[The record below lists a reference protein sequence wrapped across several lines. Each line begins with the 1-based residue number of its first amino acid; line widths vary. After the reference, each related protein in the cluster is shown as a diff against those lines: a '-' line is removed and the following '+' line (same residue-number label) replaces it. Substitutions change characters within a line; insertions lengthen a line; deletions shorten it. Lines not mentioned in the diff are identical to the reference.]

1 MHTRR
6 WLLALSLTAL
16 IGACTQQPEPE
27 LGGNA
32 RAVAVSDAVIY
43 ADALSSGW
51 ENWSWSVNGVD
62 FNSTGYYSGTKSIKV
77 DAQAWGALSLRYNGT
92 AFSTST
98 YSSLKFFA
106 YAPAANQSLK
116 VYAYGDDS
124 TIAGSSVVSLNQN
137 AWKEINLSWS
147 QLGNPSSLKRIA
159 IQHNVGAA
167 GQFYVDEVRLVANAT
182 NPPPPPPPASG
193 CSSIAGLDESAYY
206 RITAKHSGKSLDV
219 ANNSTAN
226 GGNVQQWD
234 FGGGNNQQWQLTSV
248 GSGYY
253 KVVARHS
260 GKALDVDGV
269 STTNGANIHQWDYVG
284 GGNQQWCFTD
294 IGGGYYKV
302 IVKHSGKAL
311 DVAGISTANGAN
323 IHQWDY
329 LGTQDN
335 QKWSLVKVTTS
346 TNPPPAPPP
355 PSPPPSTWALSPGIN
370 LGGALEAPSEG
381 EWGYTIQ
388 QDHLR
393 KIKEAGFKSVRIPVR
408 WSSHAPTS
416 APYTIDANFF
426 SRVDQVIQWANDQ
439 GLLAVLDMHHW
450 GYNGDDY
457 DSIFINPDSQRQRF
471 MKLWEQVAAR
481 YKDRPNDRLYFE
493 LFNEPHD
500 GGSKNGVWT
509 TCTATLPANKC
520 FKEDNEYWAGFL
532 QEGLNVIRN
541 SGGNNGTRK
550 VIIGNAQW
558 NNPLYSLNATFANAL
573 PASDRNIIVT
583 MHMYEDFC
591 FSHYAWEAKNNC
603 RTWNGTDAEKAKITE
618 SINAIVN
625 FKNTYN
631 RPVYVGE
638 WGPTIG
644 KDGNNTEYASRVRYT
659 KYIAS
664 EFARL
669 GLDHAFFDFGSK
681 TWGIFD
687 ASTGNWQ
694 TEMLNAAL
702 NR

>member
-1 MHTRR
+1 MN
-6 WLLALSLTAL
+6 LT
-16 IGACTQQPEPE
+16 
-27 LGGNA
+27 
-32 RAVAVSDAVIY
+32 
-43 ADALSSGW
+43 
-51 ENWSWSVNGVD
+51 
-62 FNSTGYYSGTKSIKV
+62 
-77 DAQAWGALSLRYNGT
+77 
-92 AFSTST
+92 
-98 YSSLKFFA
+98 
-106 YAPAANQSLK
+106 
-116 VYAYGDDS
+116 
-124 TIAGSSVVSLNQN
+124 QN
-137 AWKEINLSWS
+137 AWQAVNLNWN
-147 QLGNPSSLKRIA
+147 QLGIPRRSNDWPFSTTSARQDSSTW
-159 IQHNVGAA
+159 
-167 GQFYVDEVRLVANAT
+167 T
-182 NPPPPPPPASG
+182 NCTSSSTPPATTTTSSG
-193 CSSIAGLDESAYY
+193 CSSIAGLDEAASY

-219 ANNSTAN
+219 SGASMAN

-248 GSGYY
+248 GGGYY
-253 KVVARHS
+253 RITAKHS
-260 GKALDVDGV
+260 GKVLDVANN
-269 STTNGANIHQWDYVG
+269 STADSANIQQWDYA
-284 GGNQQWCFTD
+284 GNDNQKWCFSD
-294 IGGGYYKV
+294 IGSGSYKV
-302 IVKHSGKAL
+302 IAKHSGKAL

-323 IHQWDY
+323 VHQWAY

-335 QKWSLVKVTTS
+335 QKWSLVKVTTT
-346 TNPPPAPPP
+346 TNPPPPPP
-355 PSPPPSTWALSPGIN
+355 PAATWALSPGIN
-370 LGGALEAPSEG
+370 LGGALEAPTEG

-393 KIKEAGFKSVRIPVR
+393 RIKEAGFKSVRIPVR

-416 APYTIDANFF
+416 APYTIDASFF

-500 GGSKNGVWT
+500 GGAKNGVWT

-520 FKEDNEYWAGFL
+520 FKEDNVYWAGFL
-532 QEGLNVIRN
+532 QEALNIIRN
-541 SGGNNGTRK
+541 SGGNNGSRQ

-558 NNPLYSLNATFANAL
+558 NNALYSLNSTFANAL
-573 PASDRNIIVT
+573 PANDRNIIVT
-583 MHMYEDFC
+583 MHMYENFC
-591 FSHYAWEAKNNC
+591 FTHFAWDSTGTC
-603 RTWNGTDAEKAKITE
+603 RTWNGTDTEKAKISE
-618 SINAIVN
+618 AINAILN

-631 RPVYVGE
+631 RPVYIGE

-659 KYIAS
+659 KYVAG

-669 GLDHAFFDFGSK
+669 GLDHALFDFASK

-687 ASTGNWQ
+687 ASTNAWQ